1 MVKIL
6 VVEDEPDILENV
18 VEFLELT
25 EEFSFT
31 VITATN
37 GNEGILQATTLKPD
51 LILCDRTMNNG
62 DGSKVL
68 EAIRSNPATAQT
80 SFIFLTARAAKEDV
94 RDGMTSGADDYLTKP
109 FTRAELLGAVYAQL
123 EKTKLR
129 AADTKSK
136 MAVVSESI
144 RTHLQHIY
152 GNLELYRADNPT
164 ALENE
169 EFADAW
175 NATVLAIAKIDKLIA
190 AMVPRQG

>member
-1 MVKIL
+1 MAPRIL
-6 VVEDEPDILENV
+6 VVEDDPSILENIT
-18 VEFLELT
+18 EFLEG
-25 EEFSFT
+25 EGFI
-31 VITATN
+31 VITAIN
-37 GNEGILQATTLKPD
+37 GEEGILQAETLKPD
-51 LILCDRTMNNG
+51 LILCDRMMKPGTG
-62 DGSKVL
+62 LEVL
-68 EAIRSNPATAQT
+68 AAVRSDPVTAM
-80 SFIFLTARAAKEDV
+80 TAFVFVTALADKDDFR
-94 RDGMTSGADDYLTKP
+94 RGMTMGADDYLTKP
-109 FTRAELLGAVYAQL
+109 FTRKDLLGAVYTQL
-123 EKTKLR
+123 EKTRSR

-152 GNLELYRADNPT
+152 GNLELYRSDNPT